1 MQPARQGF
9 DQPYTY
15 HSSISYSGLSSL
27 CTHTSI
33 LCFALLYS
41 TLLYPPRGYKVQ
53 VLCLKAG
60 PPCTLV
66 WLPLAQAGTTC
77 TEPAV
82 IPRLRSGI
90 SSVSFLPW
98 ISGEDMD
105 ANVYV
110 NRIKQMTPMRSAAK
124 KPKANEQRKQ
134 ARGLGRRGLLISMK
148 RYVRTYIIYPSIVII
163 PSWAVLESFQS

>member
-1 MQPARQGF
+1 
-9 DQPYTY
+9 
-15 HSSISYSGLSSL
+15 
-27 CTHTSI
+27 
-33 LCFALLYS
+33 
-41 TLLYPPRGYKVQ
+41 
-53 VLCLKAG
+53 
-60 PPCTLV
+60 
-66 WLPLAQAGTTC
+66 
-77 TEPAV
+77 
-82 IPRLRSGI
+82 
-90 SSVSFLPW
+90 
-98 ISGEDMD
+98 MD